1 LDSGALKAYLPDNSQ
16 YNSFTLHNPS
26 LFPVQNDG
34 WYRVRCS
41 LQSDV
46 PGTLLIGMKGQSQFT
61 NPYTIWQ
68 RQVPFDSERRD
79 LEVYFQSNLSDQ
91 GQVQFTNQWTEPM
104 YYLDNVEVTRVT
116 VQALD
121 PAERNKIF
129 VNDQD
134 SPQVVTLP
142 DGCWKGMDD
151 AFLGSTV
158 TVPPRSSVIA
168 YKVDDADC
176 GSSAPGGSIRVKM
189 FLGGALD
196 NGDPLMRQDLLT
208 AGLIP
213 DTEPYTGLGYLVE
226 NDGATVAPALLQ
238 ITGEHA
244 VVDWVLLEIRQDNPT
259 NSVAGRRAC
268 LLLRDGTVV
277 TPDGSDLITFNA
289 TAIGRFV
296 SVRHRNH
303 LGAMCTTLL
312 SGHGQLVDFTS
323 PSTPTFG
330 VDAEKNID
338 NRMALWPGNVDIDA
352 SVKYTGAANDRDGI
366 LSATGGTV
374 PTNVVHGY
382 LDGDVNLDGAVSYSG
397 ANNDRDA
404 VLTTIGGAVTTAT
417 RTEQLP

>member
-1 LDSGALKAYLPDNSQ
+1 
-16 YNSFTLHNPS
+16 
-26 LFPVQNDG
+26 
-34 WYRVRCS
+34 
-41 LQSDV
+41 
-46 PGTLLIGMKGQSQFT
+46 
-61 NPYTIWQ
+61 
-68 RQVPFDSERRD
+68 
-79 LEVYFQSNLSDQ
+79 
-91 GQVQFTNQWTEPM
+91 
-104 YYLDNVEVTRVT
+104 
-116 VQALD
+116 
-121 PAERNKIF
+121 
-129 VNDQD
+129 
-134 SPQVVTLP
+134 
-142 DGCWKGMDD
+142 
-151 AFLGSTV
+151 
-158 TVPPRSSVIA
+158 
-168 YKVDDADC
+168 
-176 GSSAPGGSIRVKM
+176 
-189 FLGGALD
+189 
-196 NGDPLMRQDLLT
+196 
-208 AGLIP
+208 
-213 DTEPYTGLGYLVE
+213 
-226 NDGATVAPALLQ
+226 
-238 ITGEHA
+238 
-244 VVDWVLLEIRQDNPT
+244 
-259 NSVAGRRAC
+259 
-268 LLLRDGTVV
+268 VV

-382 LDGDVNLDGAVSYSG
+382 LDGDVNLDGAVSYTS